1 MAGGRGRSHI
11 GKLLVIG
18 AIELFEE
25 GNPRRIRLEPLRD
38 FTAASI
44 TGFVGRAVE
53 HGATVVS
60 DGVASYCSLKDYTHR
75 AKVVGPVAAHILLP
89 WIHRVFSNFKQW
101 VLGTYH
107 GVRRKHLRRYLDE
120 FVYRWN
126 RRRHMRVSFGTLLG
140 LSVRLPHASYRDFV
154 EKHV

>member
-18 AIELFEE
+18 AIELSEE

-60 DGVASYCSLKDYTHR
+60 DGVASYCSLKDHNHR
-75 AKVVGPVAAHILLP
+75 AKVVGTVAAHILLP
-89 WIHRVFSNFKQW
+89 WIYRVFLRA
-101 VLGTYH
+101 LGTYH

-126 RRRHMRVSFGTLLG
+126 RRRHMRVSFDTLLD